1 MKAKSTP
8 SETKAIIRSVA
19 ILSYLQDHFYE
30 KYPDGV
36 PELLEIQ
43 ELIDEKDT
51 EATETAA
58 KTLVE
63 EAVSDLLWIVE
74 KYRAK

>member
-1 MKAKSTP
+1 MKVKPTP

-19 ILSYLQDHFYE
+19 ILSYLQDCFYE
-30 KYPDGV
+30 KYPNGI
-36 PELLEIQ
+36 PELLKIE

-51 EATETAA
+51 EYTETAA

-74 KYRAK
+74 KYK

>member
-1 MKAKSTP
+1 MKVKPTP
-8 SETKAIIRSVA
+8 HEVKAIVRSVA
-19 ILSYLQDHFYE
+19 IISYLQDHFYE
-30 KYPDGV
+30 KYPNGI

-51 EATETAA
+51 EYTETAA

-74 KYRAK
+74 KYK

>member
-1 MKAKSTP
+1 MKVKPTP

-30 KYPDGV
+30 KYPNGV
-36 PELLEIQ
+36 PELLDIQ

-51 EATETAA
+51 EYTETAA
-58 KTLVE
+58 KVLVE

-74 KYRAK
+74 KYK

>member
-1 MKAKSTP
+1 MKVKPTP
-8 SETKAIIRSVA
+8 HEVKAIVRSIV

-30 KYPDGV
+30 KYPNGV

-51 EATETAA
+51 EHTETAA

-74 KYRAK
+74 KYK

>member
-1 MKAKSTP
+1 MKVKPTP
-8 SETKAIIRSVA
+8 NEAKAIVRSVA

-30 KYPDGV
+30 KYPNGV

-51 EATETAA
+51 EYTETAA

-74 KYRAK
+74 KYK